1 MREKG
6 VRENKL
12 RPTWAAGCLILAL
25 LGLPGAGEAQNRGR
39 EIGLDGA
46 ISFTSREGMGAVPS
60 SPIQAWAFPLQR
72 VRIGQPLG
80 QRFQLQISSAFS
92 VADFGDISTVRFSL
106 GLSGNYRV
114 TGKGERSGLFL
125 SLGSGM
131 DLLSHQGTDVQWT
144 GVAGLG
150 MRLPVGDR
158 FAFRPA
164 FEVSH
169 SPRSSRRFAA
179 NAFTGLLGF
188 SVFTQ
193 GAG

>member
-1 MREKG
+1 MRGKR
-6 VRENKL
+6 VRESRF
-12 RPTWAAGCLILAL
+12 RPTWAAGLVVLAF
-25 LGLPGAGEAQNRGR
+25 LGLPRAGEAQNRGR
-39 EIGLDGA
+39 EFGLDGA
-46 ISFTSREGMGAVPS
+46 ISLTSREGTGDVPS
-60 SPIQAWAFPLQR
+60 SAIQAWAFPLQR
-72 VRIGQPLG
+72 VRVGQPIGQRL
-80 QRFQLQISSAFS
+80 QLQISSALS

-106 GLSGNYRV
+106 GLAGSYRV

-131 DLLSHQGTDVQWT
+131 DLLSYHGTDVQWT

-150 MRLPVGDR
+150 MRLPIADR

-169 SPRSSRRFAA
+169 SPRSNRRFAA

-193 GAG
+193 GDG